1 MLGRRVSTVKRVFA
15 TLCTANWQIAATGL
29 KVRRY
34 VPDLSGR
41 NSEMLLFHCRERT
54 LIA

>member
-1 MLGRRVSTVKRVFA
+1 MLGTGVSTVKRVFA
-15 TLCTANWQIAATGL
+15 TLFTANWQIAATGL
-29 KVRRY
+29 KLRRS
-34 VPDLSGR
+34 VPDLLGR